1 MTALANQGMSSI
13 TYLHESFCEYF
24 TDLCSVM
31 EPNSEIS
38 KKEKNK
44 KKNKAGKQGDNLAI
58 M

>member
-38 KKEKNK
+38 EKEKNK
-44 KKNKAGKQGDNLAI
+44 KKK
-58 M
+58 